1 LYIFPV
7 LIVLNQDF
15 AVVLYITI
23 PVAVDANHSVVRHFD
38 SDA

>member
-1 LYIFPV
+1 LYIIPV

-23 PVAVDANHSVVRHFD
+23 PVAVDANHRMVSKFIT
-38 SDA
+38 DA